1 MKKVIPIALAAVVFI
16 SAAYAQGQCM
26 MQSQHKE
33 EMCCPQMKEMHGGM
47 QLEMLDLSAEQ
58 KEDMKALKTE
68 TQKKIIPIKADIEL
82 KQIDLHNEMSADNP
96 NRDKIMKITKEISDL
111 ELKIKQTKIDQKL
124 KVHALLTPEQ
134 REQMKKMH
142 HGKEMMQKRVIIKKE
157 ID

>member
-16 SAAYAQGQCM
+16 SAAFAQGHCM

-47 QLEMLDLSAEQ
+47 KLEMLDLSAEQ
-58 KEDMKALKTE
+58 KEHIKAIKTE
-68 TQKKIIPIKADIEL
+68 TQKKIIPVKADIEL
-82 KQIDLHNEMSADNP
+82 KQIDLRNEMSADNP
-96 NRDKIMKITKEISDL
+96 NRDRIMKITKEISDL

-124 KVHALLTPEQ
+124 KAHALLTAEQ

-142 HGKEMMQKRVIIKKE
+142 HDKEMMQKRVIIKKE